1 MPTNSNRESQLSA
14 VWAPPACNT
23 GRRFYIPAFSV
34 QTKHTLDPLSP
45 VVSEVPTITV
55 PSALTANE

>member
-1 MPTNSNRESQLSA
+1 